1 MTEKDTFQLRDGDE
15 YIDLISLLKLKQI
28 AQSGGDAKMLVS
40 EGMVKVNDEDESRK
54 RRKLRS
60 GDVVTLDGIRIEIK

>member
-1 MTEKDTFQLRDGDE
+1 MADKDTFELRDGDE
-15 YIDLISLLKLKQI
+15 FIDLISLLKLKKI

>member
-1 MTEKDTFQLRDGDE
+1 MEKDTFTLREGDE

-40 EGMVKVNDEDESRK
+40 EGMVIVNDELESRK
-54 RRKLRS
+54 RRKLRR
-60 GDVVTLDGIRIEIK
+60 GDVVVLDGIRIEIL

>member
-1 MTEKDTFQLRDGDE
+1 MTEKDTFQLREGDE

>member
-60 GDVVTLDGIRIEIK
+60 GDVVTLDGIRIEII

>member
-1 MTEKDTFQLRDGDE
+1 MTEKDTFQLREGDE
-15 YIDLISLLKLKQI
+15 FIDLISLLKLKQI

>member
-1 MTEKDTFQLRDGDE
+1 MTENDTFQLRDGDE